1 MLCLTAALAWRGA
14 PSGGPTWRGAPAGS
28 AACRSR
34 SVCASGAEPT
44 LTQRLLT
51 SIPPEAETGG
61 AGGQSTY
68 ESLVRLDA
76 AWSALRSGAS
86 TRPPR
91 QIVFDEPTA
100 DATPEY
106 DVLVVGGNIG
116 ILFAAALAARGFKVC
131 VTGSV
136 HGGWRYYT

>member
-14 PSGGPTWRGAPAGS
+14 PSGGTTWRGAPAGG
-28 AACRSR
+28 AVCRSR
-34 SVCASGAEPT
+34 SICANGAEPT
-44 LTQRLLT
+44 LTRRLLT

-76 AWSALRSGAS
+76 AWSALRSGTPARS
-86 TRPPR
+86 PR

-131 VTGSV
+131 ITGSD
-136 HGGWRYYT
+136 HGDWRHS